1 MRVALIVLILLMS
14 LNALS
19 DLAVLIFAK
28 IIDDDDDRRY
38 WGCIKLLALRH
49 PDCVVCRKAVKFL
62 RKERRIELWL

>member
-38 WGCIKLLALRH
+38 WAASNFWLSAALIVLFAEKLSN
-49 PDCVVCRKAVKFL
+49 F
-62 RKERRIELWL
+62 

>member
-1 MRVALIVLILLMS
+1 MRVALIVLIALMS

-38 WGCIKLLALRH
+38 WAASNFCLSAALIAFYAEKLSI
-49 PDCVVCRKAVKFL
+49 F
-62 RKERRIELWL
+62 